1 MNVGVLGFAHGQQ
14 ADGQKQAEQGVAGHL
29 SVCHQVEQLLLLLL
43 AQQAVREL
51 AAVPT
56 LTCRGRKNAPLKCW
70 DWKSLKKMVVFK
82 N

>member
-1 MNVGVLGFAHGQQ
+1 MVVDEVNVGVLGFAHGQQ

-29 SVCHQVEQLLLLLL
+29 SVCHQVEQLLLLL

-70 DWKSLKKMVVFK
+70 TGKA
-82 N
+82 